1 MVVDVLLSY
10 KIVVSEDDIL
20 QILCYSRLLH
30 YYTFLMIPYLTMLVQ
45 VFVLYMS
52 LISLALNLYKG
63 KLENT
68 L

>member
-1 MVVDVLLSY
+1 
-10 KIVVSEDDIL
+10 L

-30 YYTFLMIPYLTMLVQ
+30 YYNFLMIPYLTMLVQ